1 VNEQGP
7 TPPGWY
13 DGTGWSEVTRPP
25 VAPASPPPPGRRHR
39 GALVAIVTAAVLLV
53 GGGATALVLLLG
65 SDDEGGEEARDDPT
79 TQPTDQPTGRP
90 TEEPTGQSTDTSD
103 PVPGDPALAVQ
114 RYVDAALSGDCD
126 TAESYVTE
134 ELLRREG
141 GCERGN
147 LGNLDRV
154 RARVGRASIEPG
166 EASVPVTLFV
176 QGGTQADDE
185 VTYDVRLLVLG
196 DEWKIHDVRR
206 AGHMR

>member
-7 TPPGWY
+7 APPGWY
-13 DGTGWSEVTRPP
+13 DGAGWNEPTRPP
-25 VAPASPPPPGRRHR
+25 AAPPPPPGRRHR
-39 GALVAIVTAAVLLV
+39 TAWVAIVTAAVLLV

-79 TQPTDQPTGRP
+79 TQPADRQTDQP
-90 TEEPTGQSTDTSD
+90 TEEPTGRSTDTSD
-103 PVPGDPALAVQ
+103 PVPGDPAVAVQ

-141 GCERGN
+141 GCERGD

-154 RARVGRASIEPG
+154 RAGVGRASIEPG

-176 QGGTQADDE
+176 EGGTQPDDE
-185 VTYDVRLLVLG
+185 RTYDVRLVVVD
-196 DEWKIHDVRR
+196 DEWKIHDVRQ
-206 AGHMR
+206 AGDMR